1 MIRST
6 INVLFSICI
15 VALVVTGCG
24 SSNGAGSNNDTV
36 QSTDQATIVQNNDN
50 SVEADSNNDSNKEAG
65 QETKQAGQAEVR
77 EPLQVVDGVG
87 NEVTIPAQVS
97 KVYAP
102 GLEDYLV
109 ALGVTPVA
117 QWSTGQSPQQYL
129 QGELKDVQQIS
140 FANGIPSPESIIDL
154 EPELIMFP
162 TAYYAQNG
170 VYENYNQIAATYVF
184 DNALGD
190 VETAATT
197 IADLLG
203 LDAKEA
209 IQTYHERFEQAK
221 SKLSSTTAG
230 KKAVLIN
237 ANAKAIFLVGNLY
250 YGGYVLDKLGFEQ
263 SKLVAGQASADISL
277 EMLPELDADYIF
289 INDNDGLG
297 DAFLAELKDSPL
309 WNTLPAVKAD
319 QIFEV
324 EGDHWRSSGL
334 IAYEKIID
342 DVEGFLLP

>member
-6 INVLFSICI
+6 INVLASICI
-15 VALVVTGCG
+15 AALVVTGCG
-24 SSNGAGSNNDTV
+24 NSSEKGAANNNNTV
-36 QSTDQATIVQNNDN
+36 QPTEQASVVEND
-50 SVEADSNNDSNKEAG
+50 DSNVGKD
-65 QETKQAGQAEVR
+65 QETKTGQAETS

-87 NEVTIPAQVS
+87 NNVTIPAQVS

-129 QGELKDVQQIS
+129 QNELEGVQQIS

-154 EPELIMFP
+154 EPELILFP

-170 VYENYNQIAATYVF
+170 VYENYNQIATTYVF

-190 VETAATT
+190 VETAAAT
-197 IADLLG
+197 IAELLG
-203 LDAKEA
+203 LEAEEA
-209 IQTYHERFEQAK
+209 IQTYHDRFAQAK
-221 SKLSSTTAG
+221 NKLSSMTEG

-263 SKLVAGQASADISL
+263 SKLVAGQTSADISL

-297 DAFLAELKDSPL
+297 DDFLAELQNSPL
-309 WNTLPAVKAD
+309 WTTLPAVKAE
-319 QIFEV
+319 QVYEV

-334 IAYEKIID
+334 IAYQKIID
-342 DVEGFLLP
+342 DIEGFLLP

>member
-6 INVLFSICI
+6 INVLASICI
-15 VALVVTGCG
+15 AALVVTGCG
-24 SSNGAGSNNDTV
+24 NSSEKGAENNNKAV
-36 QSTDQATIVQNNDN
+36 QPTEQTSVAEND
-50 SVEADSNNDSNKEAG
+50 DSNVGKD
-65 QETKQAGQAEVR
+65 QETKTGQSEAS

-87 NEVTIPAQVS
+87 NNVTIPAQVS

-129 QGELKDVQQIS
+129 QNELEGVQQIS
-140 FANGIPSPESIIDL
+140 FANGIPSPESIVDL
-154 EPELIMFP
+154 EPELILFP
-162 TAYYAQNG
+162 TAFYAQNG

-190 VETAATT
+190 VETAAAT

-209 IQTYHERFEQAK
+209 IQTYHDRFAQAK
-221 SKLSSTTAG
+221 NKLSSMTEG

-263 SKLVAGQASADISL
+263 SKLVAGQTSADISL

-297 DAFLAELKDSPL
+297 DAFLAELQNSPL
-309 WNTLPAVKAD
+309 WTTLPAVKAG
-319 QIFEV
+319 QVYEV

-334 IAYEKIID
+334 IAYQKIID
-342 DVEGFLLP
+342 DIEGFLLP